1 LRANDTA
8 GDIQP
13 DWYARPRRSAPG
25 LLTNTD
31 CGITNMDAN
40 PSKLREL
47 ACWYREFAEKAGNPV
62 IWEARLHTAQQLET
76 EADQIERHQ
85 SVRSNNS
92 TLVETEP
99 GS

>member
-1 LRANDTA
+1 MTQRATSNLIGTPL
-8 GDIQP
+8 GGP
-13 DWYARPRRSAPG
+13 GVLPPG
-25 LLTNTD
+25 LLANTGY
-31 CGITNMDAN
+31 GITNMDAN

-47 ACWYREFAEKAGNPV
+47 ACCYREFAERAGNPV

-92 TLVETEP
+92 ILTETEP
-99 GS
+99 RS

>member
-1 LRANDTA
+1 MTQRATSNLIGTP
-8 GDIQP
+8 GP
-13 DWYARPRRSAPG
+13 GVLPPG
-25 LLTNTD
+25 LLANTGY
-31 CGITNMDAN
+31 GITSMNAT

-92 TLVETEP
+92 ILVETEP